1 MMAYAGFQESV
12 SSDSPHWA
20 RLELWVLRIKQV
32 LHWPPQNR
40 VVWKFFEQISSEIFK
55 NFLQLKSLEIVTKWR
70 HMVLSNFHQPH
81 LFSLLSA
88 IASNHN
94 QKVLKDL

>member
-40 VVWKFFEQISSEIFK
+40 VVWKSFEQISSEIFK

-70 HMVLSNFHQPH
+70 HMKGFEQFSSASSV
-81 LFSLLSA
+81 FSLVRYC
-88 IASNHN
+88 
-94 QKVLKDL
+94 Q